1 MGTKGEKCIKGDSK
15 DLGFFF
21 KGEDGAIYLD
31 SGIEVGLVFTNW
43 SEKSDCG
50 FIRSN
55 GEPV

>member
-1 MGTKGEKCIKGDSK
+1 MTQRIWV
-15 DLGFFF
+15 FFF

>member
-1 MGTKGEKCIKGDSK
+1 MKNVSK
-15 DLGFFF
+15 VTQRIWGFFF
-21 KGEDGAIYLD
+21 KGEDRAIDLD

-50 FIRSN
+50 YIRSN